1 MTPAR
6 FAGRS
11 VFLTGAAGRLGGAI
25 AARFA
30 AEGAALCLV
39 DRPGQDMRALA
50 EGLPVCTTMPPLLL
64 EADLTEQGAADQAV
78 AAAFASP
85 CPPDILVNCAGRYM
99 TGRFADQDETAWRNA
114 FAVNLDSAAQVSRAM
129 ARRWMARRS
138 GGVIVNISSAA
149 GLYPRAGTIG
159 YATAKAAMNAMTAA
173 LAMELGPHDIRVNAI
188 APGMVLDRVLTRD
201 MELEE
206 EFRLVMA
213 STPLGRSGRP
223 EDIAAATAFLA
234 SEEAGWITGAIL
246 PVTGGAHF
254 GRPHYPV
261 AT

>member
-6 FAGRS
+6 FTGHS
-11 VFLTGAAGRLGGAI
+11 VFLTGAAGRLGRAI
-25 AARFA
+25 ATRFA
-30 AEGAALCLV
+30 AEGAALRLL
-39 DRPGQDMRALA
+39 DRPGQDMRAPAESLSDGTIQPMLLA
-50 EGLPVCTTMPPLLL
+50 
-64 EADLTEQGAADQAV
+64 ADLTEQGAAEQAV
-78 AAAFASP
+78 AQAFASP

-99 TGRFADQDETAWRNA
+99 TGRFEDQDEAAWRNA
-114 FAVNLDSAAQVSRAM
+114 FAVNLDSAAHLCRAM
-129 ARRWMARRS
+129 AARWMAKGS

-159 YATAKAAMNAMTAA
+159 YATAKAALNAMTAA
-173 LAMELGPHDIRVNAI
+173 LAMELGPHGIRVNAV

-201 MELEE
+201 MELDE

-223 EDIAAATAFLA
+223 EDIAAAAAFLA
-234 SEEAGWITGAIL
+234 SEDAGWITGAIL

-261 AT
+261 AM

>member
-6 FAGRS
+6 FTGHS
-11 VFLTGAAGRLGGAI
+11 VFLTGAAGRLGRAI

-30 AEGAALCLV
+30 AEGAALCLL

-50 EGLPVCTTMPPLLL
+50 ESLSGGTNQPMLLA
-64 EADLTEQGAADQAV
+64 ADLTEQGAAEQAV
-78 AAAFASP
+78 AQAFASP
-85 CPPDILVNCAGRYM
+85 CPPDILVNCAGRYR
-99 TGRFADQDETAWRNA
+99 TGRVEDQDEAAWRDA
-114 FAVNLDSAAQVSRAM
+114 FAVNLDSAAHLCRAM
-129 ARRWMARRS
+129 ARRWMAQRS

-149 GLYPRAGTIG
+149 GLYPRSGTIG

-173 LAMELGPHDIRVNAI
+173 LAMELGPHDIRVNAV

-201 MELEE
+201 MALEE

-223 EDIAAATAFLA
+223 EDIAAAAAFLA
-234 SEEAGWITGAIL
+234 SEEADWITGAIL

-261 AT
+261 AL